1 MRSHT
6 IFQMGLGLLFLAG
19 SATWS
24 MAAEAAAKQ
33 DMTLIPRG
41 EFTMGSH
48 EHADEAAHQVVLDPY
63 YIDKYE
69 VSNARYKEF
78 ITAAGHPAP
87 AYWDDPRL
95 SKPNQPVV
103 GVSWNDATAFC
114 KWESKRL
121 PTEAEWERAAKGP
134 EGDNHYPWGH
144 KLDSTKANY
153 GQNVGRTMPVDSYP
167 DGVNGFGVYN
177 MAGNVFEWVSDW
189 YDPKYYK
196 QSVALN
202 PQGPEKG
209 YNFANQGPVKVLRG
223 GSWLAPETSLH
234 TSHRF
239 WNQPENNSYGVGLG
253 FRCAKSAPGISDEA
267 TQEGRDAFIQALV
280 AMGAEKNTDAMA
292 SIEKALAADPR
303 NKEYLATRDL
313 IKKSMKKKN

>member
-1 MRSHT
+1 
-6 IFQMGLGLLFLAG
+6 
-19 SATWS
+19 
-24 MAAEAAAKQ
+24 
-33 DMTLIPRG
+33 
-41 EFTMGSH
+41 
-48 EHADEAAHQVVLDPY
+48 
-63 YIDKYE
+63 
-69 VSNARYKEF
+69 
-78 ITAAGHPAP
+78 
-87 AYWDDPRL
+87 
-95 SKPNQPVV
+95 
-103 GVSWNDATAFC
+103 
-114 KWESKRL
+114 
-121 PTEAEWERAAKGP
+121 
-134 EGDNHYPWGH
+134 
-144 KLDSTKANY
+144 
-153 GQNVGRTMPVDSYP
+153 
-167 DGVNGFGVYN
+167 

-253 FRCAKSAPGISDEA
+253 FRCAKSAPAISDQA
-267 TQEGRDAFIQALV
+267 MQEGRDAFIQALV

-292 SIEKALAADPR
+292 SLEKALALDPR